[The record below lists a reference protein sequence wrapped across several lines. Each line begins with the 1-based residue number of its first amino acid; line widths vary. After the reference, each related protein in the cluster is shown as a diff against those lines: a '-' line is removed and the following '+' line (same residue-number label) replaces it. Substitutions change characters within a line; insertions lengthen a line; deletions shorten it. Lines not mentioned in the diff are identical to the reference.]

1 MFAMV
6 LCVCAAMSLNVKSY
20 AADLNVIENLDG
32 DYAYIKELSIDGKS
46 TGSEPFDDD
55 DDAGNDS
62 SADNDIIRSFDT
74 AVYSVK
80 FVTTSYDDQ
89 QYFENARVGF
99 RFILDETDEDVATF
113 DLESMLWVD
122 TTPGYEPSIDIVEI
136 DGRERQ
142 VLTCYRRLVSTSD
155 VPTVVPSTNT
165 VNLVL
170 SVNAAQN
177 GTKLDIDVESW
188 CEHNVTGGECP
199 THDRDEVAK
208 TSIPTLTVSAA
219 PKYNIM
225 LEEMTDSHIVG
236 NGEYDFDDM
245 DLARTSD
252 AMNIG
257 AGVVNGRLYGYG
269 IVIQIYN
276 DSPSKR
282 LKGIEIPDG
291 PITFDL
297 SLSTSLRVY
306 GRDPVDVTD
315 TYTPLVWS
323 LDGNENEDDGDCAR
337 DIDINGQDK
346 TFAIDAVPFNSID
359 PDADYEQNWYNSCYQ
374 GGTWHGV
381 QDGGD
386 APAIHVTV
394 DGYEINI
401 DSFPYTNAGC
411 GEDESH
417 IYYAGD
423 EVQNIGCFSA
433 GELFVVQPL
442 YNDETGESFFD
453 EFDCDN
459 GDFSVTVTDTK
470 LHATSVSGQETY
482 DDGNANQTNT
492 EDDFAIMTQS
502 ALRGVEASPYIFY
515 SHTDNVDAESEGTDA
530 LDFTHNY
537 DDGTDS
543 ALPGSNIRICA
554 GYEVTTYQHDTNIVA
569 SNIFIRFDD
578 KAIRYDPTREIGY
591 RGDDLAPNRAL
602 FAAKPDGTG
611 WVDDEE
617 QQTTPSKDLVFYESY
632 QDLLDAGAVC
642 VGLMYET
649 RTIQDEISY
658 HWRRSSFPVTVL
670 EDAEIRHVAMTTAES
685 LLWTMNDIKDLVVD
699 WSGKDASELT
709 DDDYQE
715 YLDTQFPSIADKDAW
730 LDDDGDLAI
739 EPSIT
744 LDDSSEY
751 VKTKYDD
758 YGFVENHSGTYQFG
772 DSLLI
777 LGEKMIV
784 DKNVAQQANGDH
796 KEIFDIDYA
805 QRYVDYEISSSFD
818 MSDKP
823 SAASDYKTS
832 VTITDIVPEDLE
844 YVPGSSY
851 LGGTYAESNNGQAP
865 GVVTGGTP
873 LEPTSVR
880 NDDGLIELS
889 WEIPDL
895 AYGEKIEDIH
905 FTCMI
910 GTPGDDEHD
919 VQNNQQIVNNVE
931 IRSTND
937 IRDIRPEYL
946 NTTSCTIRISKLHSQ
961 SLAIRPV
968 PTLNEQS
975 SEVSFVSMIGNYSG
989 TTKVGV
995 GVNLMPYDGDGMSEY
1010 DGTYEVLGLDV
1021 EDTSD
1026 MSQLTFYCTNDAG
1039 IRGTDISEIT
1049 QDDIEDGWVECEF
1062 DHDTGE
1068 VTVPDGY
1075 EHMVAWAVIDSS
1087 MTPNE
1092 RIDITTNIM
1101 PSKNAG
1107 GNVYGSSLSDGD
1119 NVVTARLYV
1128 VGRFVSGHVFIDANG
1143 NDAYDEGEVLFENAS
1158 VRLVNED
1165 GDVVES
1171 VDGDACEML
1180 TDENGYYEFDAVQEG
1195 EFRIEFKPC
1204 DGEDWSYLSAVAV
1217 DATDDDV
1224 DSDAIPTLEDDVLIG
1239 AYIDG
1244 IEMPSIDDMASSV
1257 YRSDHNDLGLRVEGT
1272 ADIDIVKSA
1281 TVKHQESCAD
1291 KGETAHVGDA
1301 IEYRAVITNTGSTT
1315 LTNVWVTDELLSI
1328 DKKVVAEEL
1337 AAGDDVEIS
1346 LGTHTVTADDIAASI
1361 VRNSVTTNGT
1371 PPRYVTPPEDA
1382 SDEVETPVVGSAE
1395 IGITKSTTVTQ
1406 VENPEVGDVIPYTIT
1421 ITNVGDVT
1429 ITDITATDAL
1439 SDIGDLTLDKTTL
1452 AAGES
1457 VTVNVEHKLTQA
1469 DIENGQVVN
1478 TAMTTGKFGDDEPS
1492 DESDEVVTT
1501 LEQTPAI
1508 SLVKST
1514 DDNELD
1520 AIRSV
1525 IGEVIEYNFV
1535 ITNIGNV
1542 KLTDVSLV
1550 DHLDGVYDIAIDW
1563 DDSSDASTGDGV
1575 LSVGETVSATAK
1587 YKLTQNDIENGQ
1599 VINTATA
1606 SGKHGD
1612 DEVSDDSDSVST
1624 TVTQTPAISL
1634 VKSTDDKVLDAE
1646 HSIVG
1651 EVLNYD
1657 FIITNTGNVALHD
1670 VDLTD
1675 HLAGVYDLNIDWDG
1689 SSDDATDDGT
1699 LSVGEKVTATAKYN
1713 LTQNDID
1720 TGKVLN
1726 TATVTGLSPND
1737 EKVEDDASTET
1748 VLIGKAAIELVKST
1762 DDKELDAEHSV
1773 ASETIDYK
1781 FTITNTGNVTLH
1793 DVNLV
1798 DHLAGV
1804 YDLAIDWESS
1814 SDNATGEGILLSG
1827 ETVTATAKYNMIQAD
1842 IDTGKVENTA
1852 TVTGMSPS
1860 DEQVDDDASAE
1871 TVLTAAS
1878 SINLVKSTESKQLDA
1893 EHSVIGEVIDYT
1905 FTITNTG
1912 NVTLHDVE
1920 LVDHLDGVYDLNVD
1934 WSTSSDESTADGV
1947 LSVGETVSA
1956 TAKYKLTQA
1965 DIDARKVTNTA
1976 TATGTSPADEQV
1988 DDDASAETMLTGT
2001 PAISLVKST
2010 EQKEIDAEHSVV
2022 GTVIDYDFVI
2032 TNTGNVTLRNVKL
2045 TDHLNGV
2052 YDLNVDWG
2060 SSSDDATED
2069 GVLSVGETVSA
2080 IGKYKLTQGDI
2091 DAGKVI
2097 NTATVTGTSDNGED
2111 VKDDASTETTL
2122 SDAPT
2127 ISLVKSTDD
2136 KTLDAEHSVVGEVV
2150 DYDFVITNIGNVT
2163 LHDVKLTDHLDGVYD
2178 MNIDWNGSSDDATD
2192 EGILSVG
2199 ETVKATAKY
2208 KLTQS
2213 DIDTGK
2219 VTNTATTTGI
2229 SPKDEQVDDDSS
2241 AETVLAGMP
2250 AIKLDKSTNIDSID
2264 AEHAVVGARIPYVF
2278 TITNTGSVTLHDV
2291 VLTDKML
2298 GDAGISVDIDWDGSS
2313 DAATG
2318 TGVLSPSETVS
2329 GTAKYNISDADI
2341 KNGKVVNNATVTG
2354 TPDNGEPVSDDDD
2367 ATTTIEQATPHL
2379 TLTKTSDVKLVS
2391 GDDAVTGTVVSWT
2404 IKVTNDGNVRVDG
2417 IAIDDKLTGA
2427 KLITDDFDGT
2437 LDAGESVEL
2446 KVEYALTDKDV
2457 DGSDVAT
2464 KTVSNT
2470 ASAHGTYHGDKTVQ
2484 SNEDTDTVDI
2494 RKNPSIVLEKTVDIA
2509 RIDNDDVKVGKLLT
2523 YTFVVRNTGDMT
2535 VNATHIIDSIG
2546 GLNVTIVDSPNG
2558 NGDATLPPDSEMTF
2572 TAQYA
2577 ITQADIDAGKVI
2589 NTAHAAGELVDGTP
2603 IESNT
2608 DDAITDIVTSQH
2620 IAIEKSVDIDQINDP
2635 HVGDILTYSF
2645 IVTNDG
2651 DTTLDNVGIND
2662 DKNGLSDVIIDW
2674 STSSDDATGDGTL
2687 SPSETANATATYA
2700 ITQADIDAGEVVN
2713 VATSYGDTINS
2724 GKHVE
2729 SVPDDAVTIISTK
2742 PHISVVKDVNI
2753 KQNDDAKVGN
2763 VLTYSFTVKNDGN
2776 VTLTDIGIDDNLAGI
2791 SELVFDWANST
2802 DASTADGTLSPNES
2816 VTATATYAITQAD
2829 IDNGNVVNTA
2839 TSHGYHDGEHVESE
2853 PNSVETV
2860 LNVKQEIPIDDND
2873 DDIDEPVTDD
2883 DAEYDDDSKQTNGTS
2898 SSDGGIYAANSSTDE
2913 AHNDDQLVK
2922 TDDNVPSIISTGVSN
2937 VFVAIVA
2944 GISLIVSGVIIIR
2957 KIK

>member
-1 MFAMV
+1 MPKLRSIASSLLLGMFAMV

-32 DYAYIKELSIDGKS
+32 DYAYVKELSIDGKS

-62 SADNDIIRSFDT
+62 SANNDIIRSFDT

-113 DLESMLWVD
+113 DLDSMLWVD

-170 SVNAAQN
+170 SVNVAQN

-188 CEHNVTGGECP
+188 CEHNVTDGECP
-199 THDRDEVAK
+199 THGRDEIAR

-225 LEEMTDSHIVG
+225 LEEMTESNIVG

-269 IVIQIYN
+269 IVIQLYN

-282 LKGIEIPDG
+282 LKGIEIPEG

-337 DIDINGQDK
+337 DIDINGQDE
-346 TFAIDAVPFNSID
+346 TFAIDAIPFNSID
-359 PDADYEQNWYNSCYQ
+359 PDADREQNWYNSCYQ

-386 APAIHVTV
+386 APVIHVTV
-394 DGYEINI
+394 DGYEISL
-401 DSFPYTNAGC
+401 DSFPYTNAGM
-411 GEDESH
+411 GENESH

-515 SHTDNVDAESEGTDA
+515 SHTDNVGAESEGTDA

-699 WSGKDASELT
+699 WSGKDTSELT

-880 NDDGLIELS
+880 NDNGLIELS

-905 FTCMI
+905 FTCII

-946 NTTSCTIRISKLHSQ
+946 NTTSCTIRISKLRSQ

-995 GVNLMPYDGDGMSEY
+995 GVNLLSYDGDGMSEY

-1068 VTVPDGY
+1068 VTVPEGY

-1158 VRLVNED
+1158 VRLVDED
-1165 GDVVES
+1165 GDVVEA

-1180 TDENGYYEFDAVQEG
+1180 TDENGYYEFDAVPEG

-1217 DATDDDV
+1217 DAADDDV
-1224 DSDAIPTLEDDVLIG
+1224 DSDATPTLEDDVLTS

-1315 LTNVWVTDELLSI
+1315 LTDVWVTDELLSI

-1371 PPRYVTPPEDA
+1371 PPRYVTPPDDV

-1395 IGITKSTTVTQ
+1395 IDITKSTTVTHI
-1406 VENPEVGDVIPYTIT
+1406 ENPEVGDVIPYTIT

-1439 SDIGDLTLDKTTL
+1439 SDIGDLILDKTTL

-1478 TAMTTGKFGDDEPS
+1478 TATTTGKFGDDEPS

-1514 DDNELD
+1514 DD
-1520 AIRSV
+1520 
-1525 IGEVIEYNFV
+1525 
-1535 ITNIGNV
+1535 
-1542 KLTDVSLV
+1542 
-1550 DHLDGVYDIAIDW
+1550 
-1563 DDSSDASTGDGV
+1563 
-1575 LSVGETVSATAK
+1575 
-1587 YKLTQNDIENGQ
+1587 
-1599 VINTATA
+1599 
-1606 SGKHGD
+1606 
-1612 DEVSDDSDSVST
+1612 
-1624 TVTQTPAISL
+1624 
-1634 VKSTDDKVLDAE
+1634 
-1646 HSIVG
+1646 
-1651 EVLNYD
+1651 
-1657 FIITNTGNVALHD
+1657 
-1670 VDLTD
+1670 
-1675 HLAGVYDLNIDWDG
+1675 
-1689 SSDDATDDGT
+1689 
-1699 LSVGEKVTATAKYN
+1699 
-1713 LTQNDID
+1713 
-1720 TGKVLN
+1720 
-1726 TATVTGLSPND
+1726 
-1737 EKVEDDASTET
+1737 
-1748 VLIGKAAIELVKST
+1748 
-1762 DDKELDAEHSV
+1762 KELDAEHSV
-1773 ASETIDYK
+1773 AGETIDYK

-1814 SDNATGEGILLSG
+1814 SDNATGEGILSSG
-1827 ETVTATAKYNMIQAD
+1827 ETVTATAKYNMIQTD

-1871 TVLTAAS
+1871 TVLTAAP

-1905 FTITNTG
+1905 FTIINTG

-1934 WSTSSDESTADGV
+1934 WSTSSDESTANGV

-1965 DIDARKVTNTA
+1965 DIDAGKVTNTA

-1988 DDDASAETMLTGT
+1988 DDNASAETMLTDT

-2010 EQKEIDAEHSVV
+2010 EQKEIDAENSVV

-2052 YDLNVDWG
+2052 YDLNVDWD

-2069 GVLSVGETVSA
+2069 SVLSVGETVSA

-2111 VKDDASTETTL
+2111 VKDDSSTETTL
-2122 SDAPT
+2122 SDAPA

-2136 KTLDAEHSVVGEVV
+2136 ETLDAERSVVGEVV

-2250 AIKLDKSTNIDSID
+2250 AIKLDKSTNVGSID
-2264 AEHAVVGARIPYVF
+2264 AEHAVAGMQIPYTF

-2291 VLTDKML
+2291 VITDKML
-2298 GDAGISVDIDWDGSS
+2298 SEAGIAVDIDWDGSS

-2318 TGVLSPSETVS
+2318 VGVLSPSETVS
-2329 GTAKYNISDADI
+2329 GTATYNISDADI

-2354 TPDNGEPVSDDDD
+2354 APDNGEPVSDDDD

-2391 GDDAVTGTVVSWT
+2391 GDDAVAGTVVSWT

-2427 KLITDDFDGT
+2427 RLIADDFDGM
-2437 LDAGESVEL
+2437 LEVGDSVEL
-2446 KVEYALTDKDV
+2446 KAEYALTDKDV

-2464 KTVSNT
+2464 KTISNT

-2494 RKNPSIVLEKTVDIA
+2494 RRNPLIELEKTVDIN
-2509 RIDNDDVKVGKLLT
+2509 RIENDDVKVGKLLT
-2523 YTFVVRNTGDMT
+2523 YTFVVRNAGDMT
-2535 VNATHIIDSIG
+2535 VNATHIIDSIDG
-2546 GLNVTIVDSPNG
+2546 MNVTVVDSPLG
-2558 NGDATLPPDSEMTF
+2558 NSNATLPPDSEMTF

-2577 ITQADIDAGKVI
+2577 ITHDDIDAGKVI
-2589 NTAHAAGELVDGTP
+2589 NTAHAAGELVDSTP
-2603 IESNT
+2603 IESNE
-2608 DDAITDIVTSQH
+2608 DDAVTDIVTSQH
-2620 IAIEKSVDIDQINDP
+2620 ISIEKSVDIDQIDDP

-2674 STSSDDATGDGTL
+2674 STSSDDATGDGVL
-2687 SPSETANATATYA
+2687 SPDETVNATATYA
-2700 ITQADIDAGEVVN
+2700 ITQDDIDAGKVVN
-2713 VATSYGDTINS
+2713 VATSYGDFVNG

-2729 SVPDDAVTIISTK
+2729 SVPDDAVTIITTK
-2742 PHISVVKDVNI
+2742 PHISVVKDVDI
-2753 KQNDDAKVGN
+2753 KQIDDAKVSDA
-2763 VLTYSFTVKNDGN
+2763 LTYSFTVKNDGN
-2776 VTLTDIGIDDNLAGI
+2776 VTLTDISIDDALAGI
-2791 SELVFDWANST
+2791 SELVFDWDNST

-2816 VTATATYAITQAD
+2816 VMATATYAITQTD
-2829 IDNGNVVNTA
+2829 IKNGSVINTA

-2853 PNSVETV
+2853 PSGVETV
-2860 LNVKQEIPIDDND
+2860 LNVKQEIPIDDDD

-2883 DAEYDDDSKQTNGTS
+2883 DAEYDDDGKQTNGTS
-2898 SSDGGIYAANSSTDE
+2898 SSDGGIYATNSSTDE